1 MSMRRFRPL
10 ACAMFAIPLFVCCAT
25 SRRHVNGR
33 LIAKSVEAIKRI
45 GPGCYREKATPRI
58 TEGIFESNDQREE
71 IQKNI
76 GREYYEIV
84 FPYDESE
91 ERLDFD
97 FSAKVKIWK
106 DNGEP
111 AEVIFGNGY
120 GRNFFFKSY
129 SEQLKDSTLHTVPYQ
144 QVQECKPA
152 EMHVIIRSVTP
163 AGK

>member
-1 MSMRRFRPL
+1 MGRFLQL
-10 ACAMFAIPLFVCCAT
+10 ACATLTILLFVCCAT
-25 SRRHVNGR
+25 NRRHVNKR

-45 GPGCYREKATPRI
+45 GPGYYREKATPRI

-76 GREYYEIV
+76 GREYYEIT
-84 FPYDESE
+84 FPYDASE
-91 ERLDFD
+91 ERLDFG

-106 DNGEP
+106 DNEEP

-129 SEQLKDSTLHTVPYQ
+129 SEQLKDSMDTVPYQ

-163 AGK
+163 AGE